1 MSHPEPIVR
10 RLGDAYVAIE
20 FSDRFELTENLRV
33 HRLARV
39 LEEQRPAGV
48 VEVVAS
54 LRSLAVVLDRRR
66 TTPQAVEDAIREG
79 LTQIDEVTTLRS
91 RLFELPVWYDDPW
104 SKRIAELYEVQD
116 NLELVAEAN
125 GVTVEEAIARHTG
138 TDFWVAAV
146 GFVPGCFWSVALDES
161 QALTAP
167 KYRVPRD
174 RTPSRAV
181 ALAGVTTTIY
191 PYPGPGG
198 YQCIGRCAVD
208 VYDRASDD
216 PLFPADGVLVRPGD
230 RHRYVAVDP
239 FAYEETWERVQAGTY
254 EYQVTEEAFDVG
266 GLGAAEPA
274 GVAPSVEES
283 A

>member
-1 MSHPEPIVR
+1 MSHPEPIIR
-10 RLGDAYVAIE
+10 HLGDAYVSIE
-20 FSDRFELTENLRV
+20 FSDRFELVENLRV

-39 LEEQRPAGV
+39 LEESSIKGV

-54 LRSLAVVLDRRR
+54 LRSLAVVLDRTA
-66 TTPQAVEDAIREG
+66 TTPRTIEEAIREALG
-79 LTQIDEVTTLRS
+79 HLDEVTTLRS

-104 SKRIAELYEVQD
+104 SKRIAEIYEVQD

-125 GVTVEEAIARHTG
+125 GIDVQEAIARHTG

-161 QALTAP
+161 KALTAP

-198 YQCIGRCAVD
+198 YQCIGRCAVN
-208 VYDRASDD
+208 VYELGSSN

-239 FAYEETWERVQAGTY
+239 FEYEETWERVQAGTY
-254 EYQVTEEAFDVG
+254 EYRVNEEEFDVSS
-266 GLGAAEPA
+266 LQGAED
-274 GVAPSVEES
+274 VALPVEET